1 MSCLRKLSRLSP
13 ICSRSYIG
21 GISPGLSKSG
31 IKKVQYNQQV
41 PRIDRSQYQIYL
53 ETLAKTP
60 ETPAKSTVTH
70 STLPQSIPGSMPSG
84 WVPPPQELPDL
95 PYFVWRTVDQTL
107 PVQHK
112 ESEEFRRFTQ
122 VSRIEGD
129 IQKLRADI
137 ERFLDDPT
145 IPVVANEVEGTIT
158 LIGWRAFELKK
169 FLQLQGF

>member
-1 MSCLRKLSRLSP
+1 M
-13 ICSRSYIG
+13 
-21 GISPGLSKSG
+21 
-31 IKKVQYNQQV
+31 
-41 PRIDRSQYQIYL
+41 
-53 ETLAKTP
+53 
-60 ETPAKSTVTH
+60 
-70 STLPQSIPGSMPSG
+70 
-84 WVPPPQELPDL
+84 
-95 PYFVWRTVDQTL
+95 DQTL